1 MKDAHKSRVWQYNH
15 FYHRNTIV
23 QNLFNIFQADML
35 MILSTGGHDD
45 LSADYLLPIT
55 TN

>member
-1 MKDAHKSRVWQYNH
+1 MKNQPEYDRSEL
-15 FYHRNTIV
+15 I
-23 QNLFNIFQADML
+23 NLFNIFQADMP

-45 LSADYLLPIT
+45 LSADYLLPIA